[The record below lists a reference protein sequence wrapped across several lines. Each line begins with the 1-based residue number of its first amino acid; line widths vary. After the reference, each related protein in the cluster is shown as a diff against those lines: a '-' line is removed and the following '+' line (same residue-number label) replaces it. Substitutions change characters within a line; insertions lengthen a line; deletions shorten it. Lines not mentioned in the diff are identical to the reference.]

1 MSEDTSVCPEETP
14 CVEELKLPGM
24 MDMAKNL
31 MKDGS
36 KIVSNA
42 IQGNKTLVEDD
53 VREHRLSLCR
63 ACPKFT
69 PEERCTE
76 CGCFMKVKAVFKTS
90 VCPLGKW

>member
-1 MSEDTSVCPEETP
+1 MEVCPEEKD

-42 IQGNKTLVEDD
+42 IQGNKSLVDD
-53 VREHRLSLCR
+53 ELREQRLSICR

-69 PEERCTE
+69 PEERCVE
-76 CGCFMKVKAVFKTS
+76 CGCFMKIKSAFVTS
-90 VCPLGKW
+90 KCPLGKW